1 MLVELAFE
9 DVSGHLTPRS
19 VHLLVAGL
27 GAIGVVGRGEHPIG
41 DLAHPVSVEADCRV
55 EQHQSGD
62 ALGMRRREAE
72 RDRPAER
79 VTDDEGGGVEQCCEG
94 GDVGVDRPRRIP
106 GRATVTEEIRCR
118 DRDVG
123 QVVVSQCL
131 PAPAVAGQPVDRE
144 HLSGAV
150 RAESVNVQIHDVDA
164 ASSAAVDLSDP
175 RGVIHVMPASHVVLS
190 PDALVTPGVHGTVRV
205 LGGPGTGKS
214 TLLVATAAGHVG
226 AGLDPESVLLLT
238 GSSTLGG
245 ITRAAVTAAVLGD
258 GGGAVREPL
267 VRTLHAYAF
276 AVLRLAAQRNG
287 DPPPRLITSAEQD
300 GIIRELLAGDVEDGD
315 GASVRWPARLRPAL
329 GTVGFA
335 TELRDLLA
343 RCAERGV
350 DPVEL
355 QRIGRRVGR
364 PEWQA
369 AGRFAQV
376 YEQVMLLRS
385 AVGMAA
391 PQATVPALGAAE
403 LVGAA
408 LEAFAADAELLAAE
422 RARVRLL
429 LVDDAQHLDPQAA
442 LLVRVLAVGADLA
455 VIAGDPS
462 QSVFSY
468 RGADPALLR
477 SDDHPAIVLTD
488 SHRCGADV
496 ARAVN
501 GIARRLPAVD
511 AVTDIIA
518 ADDGPGSVT
527 VRIAATPH
535 AESAM
540 IADALRRAHLIDG
553 VPWSEMAVLVRSVSG
568 VGAAIG
574 RSLAAAGVPVL
585 QPAAMG
591 PLVEHPSIAALLTA
605 LDVAADGLTG
615 DRALSLLTG
624 PIGRVDPVSLR
635 QLRRTLRR
643 ADGTDRDFGDLV
655 VRALDDDAALPDHLA
670 RPLRRVRS
678 VCRAALRS
686 HAAGEDPRFTLWQ
699 AWHQSGLQR
708 RWLTALERGGA
719 AGAQAGRDLDA
730 VTALFDV
737 VEQYVARTTG
747 ATLSGAVDHVRA
759 MALPANRRDDRVH
772 DAVTVLS
779 AHAALGREWEFV
791 VLAGLQEG
799 LWPNTVPRG
808 GVLATQHLVDVLDG
822 VAEPGVSTR
831 APVLADE
838 RRLLVAALGRARR
851 RVLVTAVDGDG
862 DDGAIPSS
870 FCDEL
875 AAFATGGSDV
885 TAELPAP
892 VRAPRVLAPSA
903 VVGRL
908 RALVCAPDGDL
919 DDDVRVCAAAQ
930 LARLAEAGVP
940 GAAPE
945 QWHSATAASTGE
957 PLWSGDEH
965 VVTMSPSTLQTLVDC
980 PLRWMLERHGGRDG
994 RDVRSALGSL
1004 VHALVADPT
1013 ASEEKMVA
1021 ELERVWAQLP
1031 FDAEWHSANE
1041 LERHRAMVATFAEWR
1056 AQTRHELSESGSEV
1070 DVDGVLAA
1078 DADGPAVRVRGRV
1091 DRLERD
1097 AEGRLVVVDLKT
1109 GKTPVSK
1116 DDAQRHA
1123 QLAMYQLAIAEGLVP
1138 DGTAPGGGR
1147 LVYLGKPAA
1156 TGATER
1162 TQDALTPEARDDWRA
1177 NVRRA
1182 AADTRGPEFTARVN
1196 DGCTHCPVR
1205 AMCPARAALGG
1216 GA

>member
-1 MLVELAFE
+1 MATMLPVL
-9 DVSGHLTPRS
+9 
-19 VHLLVAGL
+19 
-27 GAIGVVGRGEHPIG
+27 RG
-41 DLAHPVSVEADCRV
+41 PV
-55 EQHQSGD
+55 
-62 ALGMRRREAE
+62 
-72 RDRPAER
+72 
-79 VTDDEGGGVEQCCEG
+79 
-94 GDVGVDRPRRIP
+94 
-106 GRATVTEEIRCR
+106 
-118 DRDVG
+118 
-123 QVVVSQCL
+123 
-131 PAPAVAGQPVDRE
+131 
-144 HLSGAV
+144 
-150 RAESVNVQIHDVDA
+150 
-164 ASSAAVDLSDP
+164 LSDP
-175 RGVIHVMPASHVVLS
+175 RGVIHVMPAPHSTLS
-190 PDALVTPGVHGTVRV
+190 PDALVRPGTRGTVRV

-214 TLLVATAAGHVG
+214 SLLVATAAGHVTG
-226 AGLDPESVLLLT
+226 GLEPESVLLLT
-238 GSSTLGG
+238 GSSTLG
-245 ITRAAVTAAVLGD
+245 TAARAAVTSAVLGD

-267 VRTLHAYAF
+267 VRTLHSYAF

-300 GIIRELLAGDVEDGD
+300 GIIRELLAGDLEDGD
-315 GASVRWPARLRPAL
+315 AASVRWPAVLRPAL

-350 DPVEL
+350 DPLEL
-355 QRIGRRVGR
+355 QRIGRRAGR
-364 PEWQA
+364 PEWHA

-385 AVGMAA
+385 AVGTAA

-422 RARVRLL
+422 RARVRVL

-442 LLVRVLAVGADLA
+442 RLVRVLAAGADLA
-455 VIAGDPS
+455 VIAGDPT

-477 SDDHPAIVLTD
+477 SDEHPTIVLTE
-488 SHRCGADV
+488 SQRCGPDV

-511 AVTDIIA
+511 AGADIIA
-518 ADDGPGSVT
+518 AHERPGAVA

-535 AESAM
+535 AEAAL
-540 IADALRRAHLIDG
+540 IADALRRAHLVDG
-553 VPWSEMAVLVRSVSG
+553 VPWSEMAVLVRSVPR
-568 VGAAIG
+568 VGATIS
-574 RSLAAAGVPVL
+574 RSLAAAGVPVAHSASTGVL
-585 QPAAMG
+585 A
-591 PLVEHPSIAALLTA
+591 EHPCIAALLTV
-605 LDVAADGLTG
+605 LDVTSDGLSG
-615 DRALSLLTG
+615 DRALELLTG
-624 PIGRVDPVSLR
+624 PIGRVDPVTLR

-643 ADGTDRDFGDLV
+643 NDESGRDFGDLV
-655 VRALDDDAALPDHLA
+655 VGAVLGDGAGLPDHLA
-670 RPLRRVRS
+670 RPLRRIRS
-678 VCRAALRS
+678 VCRSARRS

-719 AGAQAGRDLDA
+719 AGAQAGRDLEA

-737 VEQYVARTTG
+737 AEQYVARTTG
-747 ATLSGAVDHVRA
+747 ATLGGVVDHVRA
-759 MALPANRRDDRVH
+759 MALPATRRDDRPG
-772 DAVTVLS
+772 DAVVVLS
-779 AHAALGREWEFV
+779 AHAALGREWELV
-791 VLAGLQEG
+791 VLAGVQEG

-808 GVLATQHLVDVLDG
+808 GVLGTQHLVDVLDG
-822 VAEPGVSTR
+822 IDEPGVSTR

-838 RRLLVAALGRARR
+838 RRLLVAALGRARS

-870 FCDEL
+870 FCDEVM
-875 AAFATGGSDV
+875 AFATDAGVDGP
-885 TAELPAP
+885 ELPAP
-892 VRAPRVLAPSA
+892 VRAPRVLAPAA

-908 RALVCAPDGDL
+908 RALVCAPDGDVE
-919 DDDVRVCAAAQ
+919 DDVRACAAAQ
-930 LARLAEAGVP
+930 LARLAQAGVP

-980 PLRWMLERHGGRDG
+980 PLRWLLERHGGRDG

-1004 VHALVADPT
+1004 VHALAADPS
-1013 ASEEKMVA
+1013 ASKEKMLA
-1021 ELERVWAQLP
+1021 ELERVWAELP

-1041 LERHRAMVATFAEWR
+1041 LERHRAMVATFAQWR
-1056 AQTRHELSESGSEV
+1056 AQTRHELTEAGSEV
-1070 DVDGVLAA
+1070 DVDGVLAT

-1123 QLAMYQLAIAEGLVP
+1123 QLAMYQLAIADGLVP
-1138 DGTAPGGGR
+1138 DGTQPGGGR
-1147 LVYLGKPAA
+1147 LVYLGKPGAA
-1156 TGATER
+1156 GATER
-1162 TQDALTPEARDDWRA
+1162 AQDALTPEACGEWRA
-1177 NVRRA
+1177 NVRQA
-1182 AADTRGPEFTARVN
+1182 AADSRGPEFTARVN
-1196 DGCTHCPVR
+1196 EGCTHCSVR